1 MGMLASQPTATVVIT
16 PIVGY
21 QKKLTAPSHVKV
33 GPHALSLP
41 SVPAP
46 ATGVHN
52 AVAVEIKAMSE
63 HEHKVPTVAPQACS
77 RQEAAGRVSHESVSY
92 VDCDSERE

>member
-1 MGMLASQPTATVVIT
+1 MLANQPTMTVVTT

-21 QKKLTAPSHVKV
+21 QKKLTAPSHVKA
-33 GPHALSLP
+33 GPHAFPLP
-41 SVPAP
+41 SVPTP

-77 RQEAAGRVSHESVSY
+77 TKQQPQPVT
-92 VDCDSERE
+92 DQ